1 MIVINI
7 DKAKTI
13 GHEMR
18 RTERAKEFAPLDEQI
33 MKQLPNTDVSAVEA
47 ERQAIRDKYASIQQ
61 QIDSANTPEEIKAAL
76 GGGELNEQR
85 S

>member
-7 DKAKTI
+7 DKAKSI

-33 MKQLPNTDVSAVEA
+33 MKQVPGSNLQEVEA
-47 ERQAIRDKYASIQQ
+47 KRQEVREKYATIQEE
-61 QIDSANTPEEIKAAL
+61 IDAAETPEEIKAAL
-76 GGGELNEQR
+76 GVN
-85 S
+85 

>member
-18 RTERAKEFAPLDEQI
+18 RAARSEEFAPLDEQI
-33 MKQLPNTDVSAVEA
+33 MKQLPNTDIAAVEA
-47 ERQAIRDKYASIQQ
+47 DRQEIRDKYASIQQ

-76 GGGELNEQR
+76 GVN
-85 S
+85 

>member
-7 DKAKTI
+7 DKAKSI

-33 MKQLPNTDVSAVEA
+33 MKQLPNTDVAAVEA

-76 GGGELNEQR
+76 GG
-85 S
+85 

>member
-7 DKAKTI
+7 DKAKSI

-76 GGGELNEQR
+76 GVN
-85 S
+85 